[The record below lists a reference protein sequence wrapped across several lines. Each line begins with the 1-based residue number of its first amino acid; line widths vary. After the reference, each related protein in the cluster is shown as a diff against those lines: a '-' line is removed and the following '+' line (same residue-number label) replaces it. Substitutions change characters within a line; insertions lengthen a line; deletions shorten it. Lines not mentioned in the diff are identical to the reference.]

1 MNATNTFHLPSHWA
15 NDPIKVLLV
24 GAGGTGSQ
32 IADQLASMQATL
44 MQLGHPGLD
53 VSFADG
59 DTVSRFNLGRQRFTS
74 SDIGLNKAAVLTHR
88 INLFYQLNWTAI
100 PEKINPSSHRASY
113 DLLITCTDSAKFR
126 AAIAKRFKSVRTSAL
141 WLDCGNADKNGQ
153 VVLGHL
159 GTPPSAQ
166 FSGAALTRLPN
177 IVDLYPELAT
187 HTQDYDADALPS
199 CSTEQALSRQDFP
212 INRVAA
218 ITATDLLWS
227 LLRHARITTQ
237 GAHFQSNP
245 LSIHPIHIDPEA
257 WAFYGYKAKVASKS
271 KKTGDKP

>member
-1 MNATNTFHLPSHWA
+1 MNITNTFHLPPRWA
-15 NDPIKVLLV
+15 TDTIKVLLV

-32 IADQLASMQATL
+32 VADQLASMQATL

-53 VSFADG
+53 VHFADG
-59 DTVSRFNLGRQRFTS
+59 DTVSRFNLGRQRFTG

-100 PEKINPSSHRASY
+100 LEKINPTSLSTRY

-126 AAIAKRFKSVRTSAL
+126 AAIAKRFKAIKTDAL

-159 GTPPSAQ
+159 GRPANAQ
-166 FSGAALTRLPN
+166 FTGAALTRLPN

-187 HTQDYDADALPS
+187 NTTDYDADALPS

-227 LLRHARITTQ
+227 LLRHARITTH

-257 WAFYGYKAKVASKS
+257 WAFYGYKAKVPSTR
-271 KKTGDKP
+271 KKTGEKP